1 MHKTDRPCPD
11 GTVFSE
17 RKRERESSNMFILK
31 LIKMLSTNWHLQ
43 NSRGDVKCNIGI
55 LVNNIV
61 TTMCG
66 AMWVL
71 DLLGGVTS

>member
-1 MHKTDRPCPD
+1 
-11 GTVFSE
+11 
-17 RKRERESSNMFILK
+17 MFILK